1 MSSNT
6 SKKKRVQNE
15 TSTLVVTGPGERDGG
30 QLGEEVARPAAVD
43 ERKDAVW
50 FDMAYRWGLNLE

>member
-15 TSTLVVTGPGERDGG
+15 TLALVVTGPGERDGG

-43 ERKDAVW
+43 EREDAVRI
-50 FDMAYRWGLNLE
+50 DMAQGWELNPE